1 MLCSRV
7 GSWRA
12 SVQCLGGFNYRRPP
26 PLCQG
31 SLDRKRSEGELEKEG
46 LEGARECGWLF
57 ESFRDKGDRT
67 HGQIADFKGGARF
80 EDL

>member
-1 MLCSRV
+1 M
-7 GSWRA
+7 
-12 SVQCLGGFNYRRPP
+12 QCLGGFNYRRPP
-26 PLCQG
+26 P
-31 SLDRKRSEGELEKEG
+31 RRSIGKGVRENERRRDS
-46 LEGARECGWLF
+46 RECGWLF